1 MSAARIRT
9 FAAASA
15 RMLVRDRT
23 AFFFTLAFPLIF
35 MVLFGLIFGG
45 DSTSRPTLKVV
56 GSGPLVTALEA
67 SGTVDVEHEADRDA
81 AVKVVEDGDAAGA
94 LIVDGRKGTLFF
106 AASDPVRSG
115 QIQGIVRG
123 VADSASLAAAGATPL
138 VAITARPVEDDDL
151 GYVSYLV
158 PGLLAMAIA
167 QSAVFGV
174 AFSVVAYRQKGMF
187 RRLALTP
194 LTTSE
199 LFTARIVMHLGIAL
213 VQTVVLLGVGM
224 LFFDV
229 DIAGNALALLPLVI
243 AGALGFLGLGFIVG
257 GVARSEDA
265 AAAIC
270 NVVTL
275 PMVFLAGVFFPLDG
289 APAWLQRIQDVLPL
303 TFLAEG
309 LRDVAVR
316 GASLS
321 DVMPQLAALLGFAAI
336 TAAISLRYF
345 RWTAH

>member
-56 GSGPLVTALEA
+56 GSGPLVPRSRRPERSTSSTRPTAPRRSRWSRTA
-67 SGTVDVEHEADRDA
+67 TPPARSSSMVARA
-81 AVKVVEDGDAAGA
+81 RCSSPRP
-94 LIVDGRKGTLFF
+94 IR
-106 AASDPVRSG
+106 SRSG

-123 VADSASLAAAGATPL
+123 VADSASLAAADATPL

-213 VQTVVLLGVGM
+213 VQTVFLLGVGM

-229 DIAGNALALLPLVI
+229 DIARATPSRCS
-243 AGALGFLGLGFIVG
+243 
-257 GVARSEDA
+257 RS
-265 AAAIC
+265 
-270 NVVTL
+270 
-275 PMVFLAGVFFPLDG
+275 
-289 APAWLQRIQDVLPL
+289 
-303 TFLAEG
+303 
-309 LRDVAVR
+309 
-316 GASLS
+316 
-321 DVMPQLAALLGFAAI
+321 
-336 TAAISLRYF
+336 
-345 RWTAH
+345 